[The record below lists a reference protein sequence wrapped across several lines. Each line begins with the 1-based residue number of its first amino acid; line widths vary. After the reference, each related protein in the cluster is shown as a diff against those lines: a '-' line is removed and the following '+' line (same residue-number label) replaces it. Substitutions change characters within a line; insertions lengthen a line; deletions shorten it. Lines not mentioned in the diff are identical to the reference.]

1 MEIPITVS
9 TLKTAMLS
17 VSFPVRLKQTESNS
31 GFFDKV
37 IRHSKNKSI
46 FGPEHILVS
55 RSPKTA
61 HIDGQIPS
69 SIVKR
74 MVSSSQ
80 SG

>member
-17 VSFPVRLKQTESNS
+17 VSFPFDLNKRKVVV
-31 GFFDKV
+31 GFDEI